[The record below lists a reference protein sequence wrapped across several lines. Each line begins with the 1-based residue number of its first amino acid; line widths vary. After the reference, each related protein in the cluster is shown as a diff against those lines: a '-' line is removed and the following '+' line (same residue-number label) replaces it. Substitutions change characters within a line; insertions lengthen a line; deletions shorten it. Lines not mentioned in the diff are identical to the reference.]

1 MIAPPGQPGAM
12 PGPLALEG
20 RAREGAYM
28 EQRAFDLLLSR
39 KVAELEREHGVR
51 YEAGSIAPHDPSLA
65 KDVFEAGFQLAL
77 EVGVYLVDEG
87 RRVQLGEEE
96 LKSAL
101 ASAKSR
107 VLVGEGRDAR
117 VLEPRRPGSGARPLV
132 FGGYAGTPTPPE
144 IFKESALSYALEPLV
159 DALDHGSLASVSGLS
174 VQRGAPSEAEATVA
188 ELRLLREAV
197 EEAGRPGMHL
207 LACES
212 SVTAVGSLAAM
223 ALGLLRRSD
232 AQLVPVLNEM
242 KVDRGQLVKA
252 HVGLA
257 YGVHN
262 AALVDPVVG
271 GFARGAA
278 GSAICAVAET
288 LLSLAA
294 YGASYV
300 LIHPYHIHLKATSSR
315 ECLWVEAAL
324 GLAGERLRI
333 PLVGDVWPANGGG
346 VVEMLYEVA
355 ANALVASAFG
365 LHLLGPAPANGERPH
380 GTGLEARLMAE
391 VGAAAARL
399 NPSDAAELAESLL
412 KRYEPSLRNPNPGK
426 PFPELYDAGKR
437 VPARWWLEA
446 YLEVRRELSDMGLD
460 LERGAGGASD

>member
-1 MIAPPGQPGAM
+1 MAS
-12 PGPLALEG
+12 PLALEG
-20 RAREGAYM
+20 KAREGAYM
-28 EQRAFDLLLSR
+28 EPRAFDLLLSR
-39 KVAELEREHGVR
+39 KVAELEREYGVI
-51 YEAGSIAPHDPSLA
+51 YEAGAVAPRDPSLA
-65 KDVFEAGFQLAL
+65 KGVFEAGFRLAL
-77 EVGVYLVDEG
+77 EVGTYLVDQS
-87 RRVQLGEEE
+87 RRVRLSEEE
-96 LKSAL
+96 LRSAL
-101 ASAKSR
+101 ASARSR
-107 VLVGEGRDAR
+107 VAIGEGRDSR
-117 VLEPRRPGSGARPLV
+117 LLEPRRPGSGVKPLA

-144 IFKESALSYALEPLV
+144 TFKESALSYALEPLV
-159 DALDHGSLASVSGLS
+159 DALDHGSLAGVNGLS

-188 ELRLLREAV
+188 ELKLLRKAI

-212 SVTAVGSLAAM
+212 SVSSVGSLAVM
-223 ALGLLRRSD
+223 ALGLLRKSD
-232 AQLVPVLNEM
+232 AQLIPVLNEM
-242 KVDRGQLVKA
+242 KVDHGQLVKA

-278 GSAICAVAET
+278 GSAICAVAEA

-315 ECLWVEAAL
+315 ECLWVEAAV
-324 GLAGERLRI
+324 GLVGERLRV

-346 VVEMLYEVA
+346 AIEMLYEVA

-365 LHLLGPAPANGERPH
+365 LHLLGPAPANGEKPH

-399 NPSDAAELAESLL
+399 SPSDAVELAESLV

-426 PFPELYDAGKR
+426 PFPELYDVRRRA
-437 VPARWWLEA
+437 PARWWLEA
-446 YLEVRRELSDMGLD
+446 YLKVKKQLADMGLD
-460 LERGAGGASD
+460 LGRGTN

>member
-1 MIAPPGQPGAM
+1 ML
-12 PGPLALEG
+12 GPLALESK
-20 RAREGAYM
+20 ARKGVYM
-28 EQRAFDLLLSR
+28 ESRSFDLLLSR
-39 KVAELEREHGVR
+39 KVAELEREYDVR
-51 YEAGSIAPHDPSLA
+51 YEAGAIAPHDPSLVEG
-65 KDVFEAGFQLAL
+65 VFEAGFQLAL

-101 ASAKSR
+101 ASAKGSI
-107 VLVGEGRDAR
+107 LIGEGGDSR
-117 VLEPRRPGSGARPLV
+117 VLEPRRPGSGVRPLV

-144 IFKESALSYALEPLV
+144 IFKESALSFALEPLV
-159 DALDHGSLASVSGLS
+159 DAIDHGSLASVGGLS
-174 VQRGAPSEAEATVA
+174 VQKGAPSEAEATVA
-188 ELRLLREAV
+188 ELKLLREAV
-197 EEAGRPGMHL
+197 EKAGRAGMHL

-232 AQLVPVLNEM
+232 AQLIPVLNEM
-242 KVDRGQLVKA
+242 KVDRNQLVKA

-324 GLAGERLRI
+324 GLVGERLRV
-333 PLVGDVWPANGGG
+333 PLLGDVWPANGGG
-346 VVEMLYEVA
+346 AVEMLYEIA
-355 ANALVASAFG
+355 ANALIAASFG
-365 LHLLGPAPANGERPH
+365 LHLLGPAPANGEKPH

-391 VGAAAARL
+391 VGVAAARM
-399 NPSDAAELAESLL
+399 NPDDAVELAQIIVKL
-412 KRYEPSLRNPNPGK
+412 YEPSLRDPNRGK
-426 PFPELYDAGKR
+426 PFTELYDARKR
-437 VPARWWLEA
+437 VPAAWWLEA
-446 YLEVRRELSDMGLD
+446 YREARKRLMDLGLD
-460 LERGAGGASD
+460 LERSS